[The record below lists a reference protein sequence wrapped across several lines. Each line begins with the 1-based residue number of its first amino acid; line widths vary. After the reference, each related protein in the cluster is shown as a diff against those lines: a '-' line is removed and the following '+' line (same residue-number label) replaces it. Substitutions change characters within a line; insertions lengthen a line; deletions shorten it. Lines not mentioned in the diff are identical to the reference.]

1 MPQYSTAISRRYLQ
15 YTIIY
20 YNKVRLPATGNVESR
35 DLMSYKDLRLYDV
48 NPSSVLQY
56 YNTVQLPVVVISAV
70 YYYSILQNSTVAS
83 RSYL

>member
-1 MPQYSTAISRRYLQ
+1 
-15 YTIIY
+15 
-20 YNKVRLPATGNVESR
+20 
-35 DLMSYKDLRLYDV
+35 MSYKDLRLYDV

-56 YNTVQLPVVVISAV
+56 YNTVQLPVVIISAE